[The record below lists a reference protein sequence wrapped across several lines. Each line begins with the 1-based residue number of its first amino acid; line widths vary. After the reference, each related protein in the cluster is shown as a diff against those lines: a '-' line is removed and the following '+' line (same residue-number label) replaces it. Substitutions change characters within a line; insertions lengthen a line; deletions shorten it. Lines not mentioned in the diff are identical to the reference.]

1 MSVQLRKKTK
11 KRRIHKKDD
20 IVPSTIHL
28 KTMDREKAKRE
39 IHQFITKNPG
49 SKTSQI
55 IEKVGIDPEL
65 AVEIL
70 KELKAEDCVL
80 SKPIE

>member
-1 MSVQLRKKTK
+1 MSVQLKKKTK
-11 KRRIHKKDD
+11 KRHIHKKDG
-20 IVPSTIHL
+20 IVPSIIHL
-28 KTMDREKAKRE
+28 KRMDRDEAKRQ
-39 IHQFITKNPG
+39 IHQFISKNPG

-70 KELKAEDCVL
+70 KELKAEDFVL